1 MRTDDGAVDAAGN
14 PMPGVAAIPAAG
26 GGNQGHSARTCRR
39 KRLKESFSFIIRHID
54 NEDMKRTLTEP
65 GLGLLGD
72 GPMALDYIRSRCR
85 TAMDVVDTQDKQA
98 QWQSITIAKDIG
110 VHENTIM
117 ELDTMLTTINADLP
131 PGSGYT
137 SDQICE
143 KILREVGAA
152 SRIFQVTALTELN
165 ALEGIPGQPLVRQF
179 QHAPVAVLGAAA
191 PVRFRDKSAM
201 LAYFHAQW
209 RAAVKNGSIPKSAP
223 TSRHPGKTKIDCRIW
238 PFHAP
243 CQFRLCRLGPR
254 HVNRG

>member
-1 MRTDDGAVDAAGN
+1 MRTDDGAIDAAGN

-26 GGNQGHSARTCRR
+26 GGNRGHTARTCRR

-85 TAMDVVDTQDKQA
+85 KAMDVVDTQDKQA

-117 ELDTMLTTINADLP
+117 ELDTVLTTINADLP
-131 PGSGYT
+131 LGSGYT